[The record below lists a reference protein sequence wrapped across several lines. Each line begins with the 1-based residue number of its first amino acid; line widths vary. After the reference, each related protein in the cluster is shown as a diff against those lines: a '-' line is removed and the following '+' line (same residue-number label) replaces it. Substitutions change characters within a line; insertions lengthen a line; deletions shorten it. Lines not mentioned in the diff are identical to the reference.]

1 MHKVDYLNDIEGTR
15 KLALW
20 HARPWTYRLRY
31 RYNVLSG
38 LLCRQITLKSCWN
51 ALENSYTI
59 AVVPMKAPHRG
70 MLIVCPEFAEEYFQM
85 CKVAKTR
92 GSQEDVDAQLEMSK
106 VAKPH
111 GSEGDVDVHR

>member
-1 MHKVDYLNDIEGTR
+1 MHKIDYLNDIEGTR

-31 RYNVLSG
+31 RYNVLWG
-38 LLCRQITLKSCWN
+38 LLRRQITLKSCWN

-70 MLIVCPEFAEEYFQM
+70 MLIVCPEFAEGYFQM
-85 CKVAKTR
+85 NR
-92 GSQEDVDAQLEMSK
+92 SAQSGGLEK
-106 VAKPH
+106 APD
-111 GSEGDVDVHR
+111 ELDQLD

>member
-31 RYNVLSG
+31 RYNVLWG
-38 LLCRQITLKSCWN
+38 LLCRQITLKACRN

-59 AVVPMKAPHRG
+59 AVVPMKSPHRG
-70 MLIVCPEFAEEYFQM
+70 MLIVCPEFEDEHLRM
-85 CKVAKTR
+85 CKAASR
-92 GSQEDVDAQLEMSK
+92 DGLEG
-106 VAKPH
+106 AADELDQP
-111 GSEGDVDVHR
+111 D